1 MYFYRRAQMLT
12 QLTINNFAIVR
23 ELEIDFRNGMTAITG
38 ETGAGKSIAIDA
50 LGLCLGNRGEAN
62 MVRPGA
68 LRADLCARFSL
79 VDAEMAANWLIEHQL
94 DNQNEC
100 LLRRTISPDGRSRGF
115 INGVSVP
122 LSQLRELGT
131 LLIQIHGQHAH
142 QLLLDNTHQ
151 KSLLDAYS
159 NQQELL
165 AQMKKAWKTWHDS
178 CQQLAVFQKEMQER
192 ESRQQLLEYHLKE
205 LSEFLPVQGEFE
217 EIDQEYKQLANHGQ
231 FLSIG
236 QTTTHILSENDDAN
250 VISLLNMAKNELT
263 DLVALNPKFSEL
275 LDMLEEASIQVSE
288 VSDEIKHYCDQYELD
303 PNRLFELEQRIS
315 KQISLA
321 RKHHVSPEALPE
333 LFQQLLTEQEQIA
346 NQNEDCETLNE
357 QVAIDHQ
364 KALACAERLHHVRLH
379 YAQELSTLITN
390 SMHQLSMPHGLFTI
404 DVKFIPEQLQIDGAC
419 KIEFNVTTNPGQP
432 HQALAKVASGGELS
446 RIALAIQVITAK
458 KMDTPALI
466 FDEVDVGISGPTAA
480 IVGKLLRELGESTQ
494 VMCVTH
500 LPQVAGCGHHHFY
513 VSKETNGVETETHM
527 QLLDK
532 KSRLQ
537 ELARLLAG
545 SEVTK
550 NTLANAKELLAA

>member
-1 MYFYRRAQMLT
+1 MLT

-23 ELEIDFRNGMTAITG
+23 ELEIDFRSGMTAITG

-68 LRADLCARFSL
+68 QRADLCARFSL
-79 VDAEMAANWLIEHQL
+79 KDAQMASNWLSEHQL
-94 DNQNEC
+94 DNHNEC
-100 LLRRTISPDGRSRGF
+100 LLRRTIASDGRSRGF

-122 LSQLRELGT
+122 LSQLRELGA

-142 QLLLDNTHQ
+142 QLLLDITHQ
-151 KSLLDAYS
+151 KFLLDTYA
-159 NQQELL
+159 NQQDLL
-165 AQMKKAWKTWHDS
+165 SQMKQSWQKWHDS
-178 CQQLAVFQKEMQER
+178 CQQLAVFQKQMQER

-205 LSEFLPVQGEFE
+205 LNEFMPIQGEFE

-231 FLSIG
+231 VLSLG
-236 QTTTHILSENDDAN
+236 QNITQILTDSDDSN
-250 VISLLNMAKNELT
+250 IISLLNTAKSELT
-263 DLVALNPKFSEL
+263 ELTSLNPKFSGL
-275 LDMLEEASIQVSE
+275 LDMLDEAAIQVSE
-288 VSDEIKHYCDQYELD
+288 ASDELKHYCDQYELD
-303 PNRLFELEQRIS
+303 PNRLFELEKRIS
-315 KQISLA
+315 KQINLA
-321 RKHHVSPEALPE
+321 RKHHVSPETLPE
-333 LFQQLLTEQEQIA
+333 LFQQLLAEKEQIA
-346 NQNEDCETLNE
+346 NQNEDCVALNE
-357 QVAIDHQ
+357 QVIMDQ
-364 KALACAERLHHVRLH
+364 QTALASAERLHHVRLH
-379 YAQELSTLITN
+379 YAQELSQLITS
-390 SMHQLSMPHGLFTI
+390 SMHQLSMPHGKFTI
-404 DVKFIPEQLQIDGAC
+404 DIKFVPEQLQVDGAS
-419 KIEFNVTTNPGQP
+419 KLEFNVTTNPGQP

-545 SEVTK
+545 SAVTK

>member
-1 MYFYRRAQMLT
+1 MLT

-23 ELEIDFRNGMTAITG
+23 DLEIDFRSGMTTITG

-50 LGLCLGNRGEAN
+50 LGLCLGNRGDAN

-68 LRADLCARFSL
+68 QRADLCARFSL
-79 VDAEMAANWLIEHQL
+79 IDADSAAKWLIDHEL
-94 DNQNEC
+94 DNHNEC
-100 LLRRTISPDGRSRGF
+100 LLRRTITLDGRSRGF
-115 INGVSVP
+115 INGTAVP
-122 LSQLRELGT
+122 LSQLRELGA

-142 QLLLDNTHQ
+142 QQLLDNTHQ
-151 KSLLDAYS
+151 KSLLDAYA
-159 NQQELL
+159 NQQFLL
-165 AQMKKAWKTWHDS
+165 TQMKKAWQQWHDS
-178 CQQLAVFQKEMQER
+178 CQQLALFQKKMQER

-205 LSEFLPVQGEFE
+205 LSEFSPVQGEFE
-217 EIDQEYKQLANHGQ
+217 TIEQEYKQLANYGQ
-231 FLSIG
+231 FLSLG
-236 QTTTHILSENDDAN
+236 QNAVQIMSDNDDAN
-250 VISLLNMAKNELT
+250 ILSLLNMAKHELAELASL
-263 DLVALNPKFSEL
+263 DNKFSNL

-288 VSDEIKHYCDQYELD
+288 ASDELRHYCDQYELD

-315 KQISLA
+315 KQINLA
-321 RKHHVSPEALPE
+321 RKHHIVPEALPE
-333 LFQQLLTEQEQIA
+333 LYQQLLDEQEKIA
-346 NQNEDCETLNE
+346 NQNEDCEALSE
-357 QVAIDHQ
+357 QVQRDHQ
-364 KALACAERLHHVRLH
+364 QAILCAQELHQVRIEF
-379 YAQELSTLITN
+379 AQELSQLITS
-390 SMHQLSMPHGLFTI
+390 SMHQLSMPHGRFTI
-404 DVKFIPEQLQIDGAC
+404 DVKFTPEHLQPDGAS
-419 KIEFNVTTNPGQP
+419 KVEFNVTTNPGQP

-480 IVGKLLRELGESTQ
+480 IVGRLLRELGESTQ

-513 VSKETNGVETETHM
+513 VCKETNGVETETHM

-532 KSRLQ
+532 KARLQ